1 MYFKVSFFESDQS
14 NVNFD
19 NIFRQEVE
27 DEVNN
32 LADNQDLQN
41 RENLGFNID
50 FQESEL
56 DGAIYRL
63 KLGKSQGPDSL
74 YPEMIYHAGEYFT
87 KSILH
92 IFNLSWYTGRLPDTW
107 RHATVKFLRKHN
119 KTNFYCPSSYRPIS
133 FTSVLCKLMERVVL
147 KRLESHV
154 ESNQLLDPQQE
165 GFRRYHSTT
174 YAVTR
179 LVQSIVNGFNKNN
192 HTLACFVD
200 LAKAFDSVWRPGL
213 MYKLSKIGVSGR
225 LWMWIRNFLRD
236 RTVQC
241 HIGDIF
247 HTEMGLPQG
256 SVLAPLLFSI
266 FILDMFSGIDGD
278 Y

>member
-1 MYFKVSFFESDQS
+1 M
-14 NVNFD
+14 
-19 NIFRQEVE
+19 
-27 DEVNN
+27 
-32 LADNQDLQN
+32 
-41 RENLGFNID
+41 
-50 FQESEL
+50 
-56 DGAIYRL
+56 
-63 KLGKSQGPDSL
+63 
-74 YPEMIYHAGEYFT
+74 
-87 KSILH
+87 
-92 IFNLSWYTGRLPDTW
+92 
-107 RHATVKFLRKHN
+107 
-119 KTNFYCPSSYRPIS
+119 
-133 FTSVLCKLMERVVL
+133 
-147 KRLESHV
+147 

-213 MYKLSKIGVSGR
+213 MYKLSQIGVSGR
-225 LWMWIRNFLRD
+225 LWMWIRNFLQD

-241 HIGDIF
+241 HIGDIIGDIF

-266 FILDMFSGIDGD
+266 LIIDMFSGIDGVTVSSLTMAPSGILEIIFNI
-278 Y
+278 